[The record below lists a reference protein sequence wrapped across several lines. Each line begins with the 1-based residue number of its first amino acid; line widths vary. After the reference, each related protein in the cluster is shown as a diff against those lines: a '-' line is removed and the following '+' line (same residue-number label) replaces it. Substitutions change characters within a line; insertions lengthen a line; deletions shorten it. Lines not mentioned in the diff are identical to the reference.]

1 MGNNEFAFS
10 TVNYNGA
17 GAHGFAQ
24 VIEPEVLNNGQ
35 TPFNIMINYIG
46 SDFNTG
52 WIYGQTFG
60 AFLSSTTVETLSA
73 DSELITNGTF
83 DSNTTGWTAGDSTLS
98 QGSGQMTVTRSGGSG
113 TTCYQDITTVVGQKY
128 MVSAKINSSGSRGD
142 LRAHSASAFGG
153 SQILNLQG
161 VNGETRRVSGT
172 FFATSTTT
180 SIGFTIDNN
189 STAIVVDDVS
199 MVAVKEDDRSAAG
212 QALRVYGAIDKRV
225 VYPGSDLVGYGPF
238 SNTQF
243 LHLPAQSNT
252 TGDSSL
258 GQGSNIGTGDYYIML
273 WAKCSSYSGTD
284 VMVSFWNGDPA
295 NQNSDKR
302 MSFYINNTSGKISLY
317 QQNGGST
324 SNANS
329 DLVPVLDRWQHM
341 VVVRR
346 SNGTVDFYLD
356 GFYNTKTAATQD
368 LTQDM
373 AINIGGDR
381 GLTTTSNPSIHTQLS
396 NVRVG
401 KGNPDREQILRIYRD
416 EKKMYHMN
424 AKCTLYGSSDEV
436 KAIAYDDGTDILHAG
451 TSAGRSEFSGL
462 VRINNTTTAV
472 TTAISASNGIVAEQ

>member
-1 MGNNEFAFS
+1 
-10 TVNYNGA
+10 
-17 GAHGFAQ
+17 
-24 VIEPEVLNNGQ
+24 
-35 TPFNIMINYIG
+35 MINYIG

-83 DSNTTGWTAGDSTLS
+83 DSNTTGWTAGNSTLS
-98 QGSGQMTVTRSGGSG
+98 QGSGQMTITRSGGSG

-128 MVSAKINSSGSRGD
+128 MMSAKINSSGSRGD

-153 SQILNLQG
+153 SQILNLAG
-161 VNGETRRVSGT
+161 VNGETHRVSGT

-180 SIGFTIDNN
+180 SIGFAIDNN
-189 STAIVVDDVS
+189 GTSIVVDDVS
-199 MVAVKEDDRSAAG
+199 MIAVKEDDRSAAG
-212 QALRVYGAIDKRV
+212 QALRVYGQIDKRV
-225 VYPGSDLVGYGPF
+225 VYPGSELVGYGPF

-243 LHLPAQSNT
+243 LHLPAQARQGADT
-252 TGDSSL
+252 SL
-258 GQGSNIGTGDYYIML
+258 GHGSIIGTGDYYVML

-284 VMVSFWNGDPA
+284 VMVSFWNGDA
-295 NQNSDKR
+295 ADQNSGKR
-302 MSFYINNTSGKISLY
+302 MSFYIQNSTGQLSLY

-324 SNANS
+324 SNAVS
-329 DLVPVLDRWQHM
+329 DLIPVLDRWHHV

-346 SNGTVDFYLD
+346 LNGTVDFYLD
-356 GFYNTKTAATQD
+356 GFYNTKTATTQD

-381 GLTTTSNPSIHTQLS
+381 GLTTTSNPCTHTQIS

-416 EKKMYHMN
+416 EKKMYHVE
-424 AKCTLYGSSDEV
+424 AKCTLYGSSDDV

-451 TSAGRSEFSGL
+451 TSAGRSEFNGL